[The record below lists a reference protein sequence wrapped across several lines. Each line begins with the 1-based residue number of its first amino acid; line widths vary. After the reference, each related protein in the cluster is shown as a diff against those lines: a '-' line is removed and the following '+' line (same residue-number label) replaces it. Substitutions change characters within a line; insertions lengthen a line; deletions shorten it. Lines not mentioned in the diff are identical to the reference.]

1 MDKVTLNHASA
12 NISPFAIDDEVNER
26 VRVLTHL
33 EVEKEHRGKGEAKAL
48 LEHIG
53 KEADQAQIAI
63 ITEPKPYT
71 KDGLKLKQLIN
82 LYKQSGYVELQEKP
96 LILVRYPKQLTAT

>member
-48 LEHIG
+48 LDKIG

-63 ITEPKPYT
+63 ITEPKPYA